1 MITFPGPM
9 LRFGEKICPKIDQ
22 KYWRFEQKIHHI
34 MQTNIHNFVFKK
46 IASIY
51 IFLYVL
57 MGMYSFAIS
66 NEQKFVVSMQV
77 FERLI
82 LAIVSI

>member
-1 MITFPGPM
+1 
-9 LRFGEKICPKIDQ
+9 
-22 KYWRFEQKIHHI
+22 
-34 MQTNIHNFVFKK
+34 
-46 IASIY
+46 
-51 IFLYVL
+51 